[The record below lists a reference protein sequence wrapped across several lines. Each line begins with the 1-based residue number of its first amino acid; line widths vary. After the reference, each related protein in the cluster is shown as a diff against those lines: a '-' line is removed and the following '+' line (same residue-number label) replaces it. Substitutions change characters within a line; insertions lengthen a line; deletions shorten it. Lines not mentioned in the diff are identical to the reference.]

1 MSGVHYA
8 RTVRD
13 GSGGSGGVHYERTVR
28 DSDGGAGNVRSTSAP
43 PSPVMP
49 VKVGQHAIQ
58 VNGI

>member
-8 RTVRD
+8 
-13 GSGGSGGVHYERTVR
+13 RTVR
-28 DSDGGAGNVRSTSAP
+28 DSDGGAGNVQSTSAP

-58 VNGI
+58 VKGI